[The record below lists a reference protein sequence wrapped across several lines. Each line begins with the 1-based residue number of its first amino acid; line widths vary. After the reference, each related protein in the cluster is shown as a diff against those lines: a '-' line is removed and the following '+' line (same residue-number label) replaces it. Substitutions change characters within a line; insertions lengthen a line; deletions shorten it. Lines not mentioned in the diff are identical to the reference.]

1 MRGDPAQLNLVGRVL
16 VVDDALYVRDILG
29 EYLRDLGY
37 QVDVAEDAA
46 TAFARIG
53 QAMPDLVLLDLRLPG
68 IQGDAVFA
76 ELRRKY
82 PSLPIVIVSANG
94 DAQRAR
100 ELIKHGAFD
109 YVSKPW
115 DFDYLERVVSAATIA
130 S

>member
-1 MRGDPAQLNLVGRVL
+1 MTLVEECSSPKTR
-16 VVDDALYVRDILG
+16 RRRSRRS
-29 EYLRDLGY
+29 LRRL
-37 QVDVAEDAA
+37 
-46 TAFARIG
+46 
-53 QAMPDLVLLDLRLPG
+53 PDLVLLDLRLPG

-94 DAQRAR
+94 DAERAR
-100 ELIKHGAFD
+100 ELIRHGAFD
-109 YVSKPW
+109 YLSKPW